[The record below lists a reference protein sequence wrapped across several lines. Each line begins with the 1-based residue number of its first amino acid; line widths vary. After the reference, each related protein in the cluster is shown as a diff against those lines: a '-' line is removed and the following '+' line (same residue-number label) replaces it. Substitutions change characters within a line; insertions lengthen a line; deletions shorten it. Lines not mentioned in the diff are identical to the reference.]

1 MGSDDLQLRVENQP
15 MNPIAPQLASAM
27 ALGPGIA
34 PGGHLPRIIMP
45 STSSLVRSPTRQ
57 APTTW
62 PFFTH
67 RHAVGEVE
75 HLVDVVTDEEDA
87 EALRLELL
95 DELADLRGL
104 GRPQRRRRLMRPT
117 EALRG
122 GAHGGVSNILSRWN
136 RRS

>member
-1 MGSDDLQLRVENQP
+1 
-15 MNPIAPQLASAM
+15 
-27 ALGPGIA
+27 
-34 PGGHLPRIIMP
+34 MP